1 MVRENCQRV
10 YNHQI
15 TNKQSTDCL
24 KNGLYENLIHKQLS
38 IISFLACART
48 YAILERIF
56 DDQFVS
62 VGVVK
67 LSIIGEK
74 SDDYNICYNSRDCT
88 CVFTMGCWFSF
99 HVWICYFSELNPIKT
114 N

>member
-74 SDDYNICYNSRDCT
+74 VMIIIFVTIRVT
-88 CVFTMGCWFSF
+88 ARVFLPWGADFLFMFEYVTS
-99 HVWICYFSELNPIKT
+99 VSLIQ
-114 N
+114 